1 MYDVIIIGAG
11 CAGMTAALYA
21 LRAGKS
27 VLLLEGNSIGGQIAS
42 SPRVENIPS
51 IMEISGYDYADKLF
65 EQVSEHGVDFEL
77 ETVTAVEKRGE
88 RDFLVTTD
96 YGTHEGRSVI
106 IATGVK
112 HRHLGLE
119 GEDTLRGVSYCAV
132 CDGAFY
138 KGQEVALVGDG
149 NSALQYALLL
159 SNYCT
164 KVHMYTMFDKFFGDK
179 VLVDALQKRDNVEIT
194 QNVVAVELIGE
205 NELKAVRFRE
215 TNGTATF
222 VKEVPAIF
230 IAIGQIPE
238 NEVFR
243 GLLELSPDGYVKA
256 ADDCKTSV
264 DGIWAAG
271 DCRTKK
277 IRQLTTAAADGAIS
291 ALSACDY
298 LR

>member
-27 VLLLEGNSIGGQIAS
+27 VLLLEGNSVGGQIAS

-51 IMEISGYDYADKLF
+51 IMEISGYDFADALF
-65 EQVSEHGVDFEL
+65 EQVTAHGADFEL
-77 ETVTAVEKRGE
+77 ETVEKIEKRAE
-88 RDFLVTTD
+88 RDFVVTTD
-96 YGTHEGRSVI
+96 YGAHEGRSVI

-112 HRHLGLE
+112 HRKLGLDK
-119 GEDTLRGVSYCAV
+119 EDELRGVSYCAV

-138 KGQEVALVGDG
+138 KGREVALVGDG

-164 KVHMYTMFDKFFGDK
+164 KVYIYTMFDKFFGDK
-179 VLVDALQKRDNVEIT
+179 VLIDALSKRDNVEIT
-194 QNVVAVELIGE
+194 RNVIAVELIGDK
-205 NELKAVRFRE
+205 ELTAVRFRE
-215 TNGTATF
+215 TNGTASF
-222 VKEVPAIF
+222 VKEVPALF
-230 IAIGQIPE
+230 VAIGQLPE
-238 NEVFR
+238 NKVFAD
-243 GLLELSPDGYVKA
+243 LVELSPDGYIA
-256 ADDCKTSV
+256 AKDDCKTSMEGV
-264 DGIWAAG
+264 WAAG

-277 IRQLTTAAADGAIS
+277 IRQLTTAAADGAVS
-291 ALSACDY
+291 ALGACDY